1 MANLFQS
8 SVCVVCLQ
16 NYTEENY
23 PVVLVGCG
31 HIFCHPCVQQLV
43 TTANSPDNSVV
54 CCPIDRQPFA
64 MTDVCRIY
72 NTEEEKT
79 PRDKLQDVMD
89 ELSRLELENNEFESN
104 SRIRNR
110 LVNALQTENQ
120 ELNRDLNQQRDAHEH
135 IVVGNKFW
143 EVTLDTIQKEVS
155 TSIMIN

>member
-1 MANLFQS
+1 
-8 SVCVVCLQ
+8 
-16 NYTEENY
+16 
-23 PVVLVGCG
+23 
-31 HIFCHPCVQQLV
+31 
-43 TTANSPDNSVV
+43 
-54 CCPIDRQPFA
+54 